1 MLKTWLK
8 PHATKHTQIYFFTPP
23 STLYFILKTHL
34 QVIDFLSLGNSM
46 SAQVLFFY
54 KDFNS
59 KSISFLQ
66 RKNSLLSKAFNM
78 DWGSSMCVYA
88 TKALGCVFCLKG
100 LLTFLP
106 FIVSISIV
114 GACIFLCDLTC
125 VISLKE
131 SSCVGLFIITSLMW
145 LSLQMVEVG
154 SKINEGELE
163 VCAPLCCFIAWIS
176 FDSSIQ

>member
-1 MLKTWLK
+1 
-8 PHATKHTQIYFFTPP
+8 
-23 STLYFILKTHL
+23 
-34 QVIDFLSLGNSM
+34 M
-46 SAQVLFFY
+46 SVQVLFFY

-59 KSISFLQ
+59 KSISFFQ

-78 DWGSSMCVYA
+78 DWGSGMCAYA

-114 GACIFLCDLTC
+114 SACIFLCDLTC

-131 SSCVGLFIITSLMW
+131 SSYVGLFIITSLMW

-163 VCAPLCCFIAWIS
+163 VCAPLCCSIA
-176 FDSSIQ
+176 